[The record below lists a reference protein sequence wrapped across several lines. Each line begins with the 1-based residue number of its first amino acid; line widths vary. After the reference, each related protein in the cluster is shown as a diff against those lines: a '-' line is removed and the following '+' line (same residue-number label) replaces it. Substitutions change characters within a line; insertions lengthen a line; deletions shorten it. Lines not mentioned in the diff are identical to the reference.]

1 MQGYKL
7 SEGKYNT
14 NKISKDEMWDVFNWL
29 FSSHSR
35 NDASYKF
42 IFLKSIIDCI
52 DKKDSSGRISFDI
65 LFTEFTK
72 ISWNL
77 ILKYGISQKGEA
89 SDGRVSTLER
99 VLRSDY
105 TATDDFATLF
115 DEDRKRICRKVKNVC
130 KKYVVGALYG
140 DTEGIIYS
148 FSKKEEWIQ
157 MNPMIEE
164 FIKTNM
170 GLIENLNYYKWA
182 QFYQLNN
189 DKRKES
195 ELQKLIDS
203 STARKNENVYRSI
216 LASEF
221 EKTDNIGGHQATN
234 TIELLIASSISQNK
248 PQDDIDDNDNIE
260 KEMFKDSESLK
271 KYLSDPVL
279 LLEYIMKQRDIQ
291 GKIIDNEKP

>member
-7 SEGKYNT
+7 LEGKYNT
-14 NKISKDEMWDVFNWL
+14 KKISKDEMWDVFSWL

-52 DKKDSSGRISFDI
+52 EKKDSSGKISFDI
-65 LFTEFTK
+65 LFTEFTR

-89 SDGRVSTLER
+89 SDGRISTLER
-99 VLRSDY
+99 VLRSEY
-105 TATDDFATLF
+105 TSKDDFETLF
-115 DEDRKRICRKVKNVC
+115 DEDKRKICRKVKNEC

-140 DTEGIIYS
+140 DTDGFIYS

-157 MNPMIEE
+157 MNPEIED
-164 FIKTNM
+164 FIKNNV

-182 QFYQLNN
+182 QFYQLIN
-189 DKRKES
+189 DKKKEN
-195 ELQKLIDS
+195 ELRKLIDS
-203 STARKNENVYRSI
+203 SMVRKNENIYRSI

-221 EKTDNIGGHQATN
+221 EKTDTKDGHQALN
-234 TIELLIASSISQNK
+234 TVELLIAADNSRDMLNE
-248 PQDDIDDNDNIE
+248 DIDNDDVE
-260 KEMFKDSESLK
+260 KEMFKDSESMK
-271 KYLSDPVL
+271 MYLSDPVL
-279 LLEYIMKQRDIQ
+279 LLNYLMKQKSDA
-291 GKIIDNEKP
+291 GKGF